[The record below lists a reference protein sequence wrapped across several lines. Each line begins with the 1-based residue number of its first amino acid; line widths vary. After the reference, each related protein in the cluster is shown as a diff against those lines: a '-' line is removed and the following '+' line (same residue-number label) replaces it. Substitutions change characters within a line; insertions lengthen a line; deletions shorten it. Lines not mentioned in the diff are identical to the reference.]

1 MLQAKYL
8 LLGDT
13 HGRIDVVIR
22 AIAAARAARVD
33 TIFQLG
39 DFGFVWPGHNKLAD
53 LHQLL
58 DDAGMRM
65 IVLDGNHDHHQ
76 GLAETA
82 WHQYPWL
89 RYMPRGTVETFG
101 QTRVGFLGGA
111 ASIDRDN
118 RTVGVNWWPTEEIT
132 DADVEALAPCDV
144 LLTHD
149 APEVPPKL
157 PAWPFPVSAQIDRAL
172 GRSREMVARAVER
185 ACPRLLV
192 HGHYHF
198 AYRSTFRDTQIV
210 GLDADGRRGSMMLAD
225 RDFRPC

>member
-13 HGRIDVVIR
+13 HGRLDVVIR

-39 DFGFVWPGHNKLAD
+39 DFGFVWPGRDQLAA

-58 DDAGMRM
+58 DDASMRM
-65 IVLDGNHDHHQ
+65 IFLDGNHDHHQ

-82 WHQYPWL
+82 WHKYPWL
-89 RYMPRGTVETFG
+89 RYMPRGSVETFG
-101 QTRVGFLGGA
+101 TTKVGFLGGA
-111 ASIDRDN
+111 ASIDREF
-118 RTVGVNWWPTEEIT
+118 RTLGRDWWPTEVIT
-132 DADVEALAPCDV
+132 DADVEALTPCDV

-149 APEVPPKL
+149 APELPPKL
-157 PAWPFPVSAQIDRAL
+157 PAWPWPVSTTVEAAL
-172 GRSREMVARAVER
+172 WRNRELVARAVER
-185 ACPRLLV
+185 GRPRMLV

-198 AYRSTFRDTQIV
+198 AYRNTFRNTLVV
-210 GLDADGRRGSMMLAD
+210 GLDADGRKGSMLLVD
-225 RDFRPC
+225 KDFRLC